1 MIFPLG
7 GIIIGALIGAIRAKK
22 RGGTVMDMLQWGTA
36 FAVMLGIVGLFVLVL
51 MQRAAVA

>member
-36 FAVMLGIVGLFVLVL
+36 FAVMLGIVGLFVLVFI
-51 MQRAAVA
+51 QRAAVA

>member
-22 RGGTVMDMLQWGTA
+22 RGGTVMDILQWGTA
-36 FAVMLGIVGLFVLVL
+36 FAVMLGIVGLFVLVF

>member
-7 GIIIGALIGAIRAKK
+7 GIIIGALIGAIRAKR

-36 FAVMLGIVGLFVLVL
+36 FAVMLGIVGLFVLVF